1 MKLRNLPDCVIQ
13 AGGTGRSLP
22 QYARSSLRGW
32 RDRQYFEFCFELAWK
47 SIKIFCEEQ
56 GLSDC
61 NSPKKAL
68 KQAFALKWIGKEE
81 IWLEMLSARNQMA
94 HTYDSKDALQIYYRL
109 SFFVPELSNLAKKL
123 QQELTD
129 GNNP

>member
-1 MKLRNLPDCVIQ
+1 MDCKLILKDFTKALKQFKNALDTPHENDLIR
-13 AGGTGRSLP
+13 AGCI
-22 QYARSSLRGW
+22 
-32 RDRQYFEFCFELAWK
+32 QYFEFCFELAWK

-56 GLSDC
+56 GLSDG

-109 SFFVPELSNLAKKL
+109 SFFVPELSKLAKKL
-123 QQELTD
+123 QQELTEE
-129 GNNP
+129 